1 MPDRWTCPKCG
12 QLYRQDEPACPI
24 CRITRE
30 NRGVIGKTSV
40 ERAIE
45 KPPEAVEVHL
55 PYVIKDVSYNL
66 SLTDGTSVWT
76 SGCLLATEAGLFLLG
91 AKDGITADQAAA
103 ARPRKMSALGPT
115 SIFLPPPAIAR
126 VVHERLIGFWIELPG
141 RKIPLR
147 LPKGAWEELDVL
159 CDHFGI
165 RHT

>member
-1 MPDRWTCPKCG
+1 MADLWKCPGCG
-12 QLYRQDEPACPI
+12 QPLRNDEPSCKI
-24 CRITRE
+24 CRITRD

-40 ERAIE
+40 RRTIE

-66 SLTDGTSVWT
+66 ARTDGTSVWS
-76 SGCLLATEAGLFLLG
+76 SGSLVATEAGLFLLG
-91 AKDGITADQAAA
+91 AKDGITPDQAAA
-103 ARPRKMSALGPT
+103 ARPRKMSALGPA
-115 SIFLPPPAIAR
+115 SIFLPPSAIGR
-126 VVHERLIGFWIELPG
+126 IVHERLIGYWIELPD

-147 LPKGAWEELDVL
+147 LPKEAWEELDVL